1 NFSRNNC
8 EMDELKK
15 KKQFG
20 LILQGKNK
28 KEVTAPVVRPAIFG
42 DEEEEEKIDVTGSSR
57 SVTALRTLKQAERQH
72 ELAKA
77 EDPSIFDYDANYEED
92 ERLKSQKM
100 ADQKAKDEV
109 RASKYAEAIM
119 LSHQRREL
127 ERVSREERQ
136 QQKEREAENGE
147 FADKEV
153 FVTGAYRKQME
164 EVAKLREEE
173 AYEARFNAMTA
184 VEKQKVWQAG
194 LSRTLLNDIARDGGE
209 QMKKEDKTE
218 KKERNTRKRLDS
230 DDEKEKE
237 EESKSEKKE
246 VKKKSIY
253 DSDPEED
260 GPPHKNFSG
269 ELKAGLNKVNKKTK
283 SQVVKDRM
291 FTPTPPSSDDEGKGR
306 RRRSPSPRRDDR
318 GRTRRDSS
326 GDRRDDRR
334 SYRRDDRR
342 ADRRD
347 DRDRRDKKDDR
358 KERSPKREEKKVEEK
373 KRVKDT
379 AELKAERFEKLKE
392 IVKKRNGPE
401 QIDEFRARYFERK
414 ASGFV
419 TIPV

>member
-1 NFSRNNC
+1 RSC
-8 EMDELKK
+8 HEMNEQM
-15 KKQFG
+15 KKQYG
-20 LILQGKNK
+20 LILKGKNAVAK
-28 KEVTAPVVRPAIFG
+28 PAVVSSVFG

-57 SVTALRTLKQAERQH
+57 SVTAIRTLKQAERQH
-72 ELAKA
+72 ELARA
-77 EDPSIFDYDANYEED
+77 EDPMIFDYDANYEDD
-92 ERLKSQKM
+92 ERRKNQKV
-100 ADQKAKDEV
+100 ADQKQKDEV

-119 LSHQRREL
+119 QSHQRREL

-136 QQKEREAENGE
+136 QQKEREQENGE

-194 LSRTLLNDIARDGGE
+194 LSRTLLNDIARDGE
-209 QMKKEDKTE
+209 PIKKEDKGE

-230 DDEKEKE
+230 DDEKEE
-237 EESKSEKKE
+237 ENESEKKE

-260 GPPHKNFSG
+260 GPHKNFSG

-283 SQVVKDRM
+283 SQAVKERM

-306 RRRSPSPRRDDR
+306 RRRSNSPRRDDR
-318 GRTRRDSS
+318 GRRRRDSS
-326 GDRRDDRR
+326 GDRRDHRERR
-334 SYRRDDRR
+334 
-342 ADRRD
+342 
-347 DRDRRDKKDDR
+347 KDSKDEKR
-358 KERSPKREEKKVEEK
+358 ERSPKLEEKDVKKEK
-373 KRVKDT
+373 VKDT
-379 AELKAERFEKLKE
+379 AEIKKERFEKLKE

-401 QIDEFRARYFERK
+401 QIDELRVRYFERK

-419 TIPV
+419 TLPV